1 MQKVKLRVIPRA
13 RQNKITT
20 DADGT
25 IRVHITAAPV
35 DGAANDAVIRALA
48 DFFDVPKSQIKIVRG
63 ATSRDKVVELLWILV
78 IQNRVHKF
86 VGGATDIDL
95 VIVQCF
101 NKFIV

>member
-1 MQKVKLRVIPRA
+1 MFGNYERYAMPKVNLRVIPRA

-48 DFFDVPKSQIKIVRG
+48 EHFHVPKSQIKIIRG
-63 ATSRDKVVELLWILV
+63 ETSRDKVVELP
-78 IQNRVHKF
+78 
-86 VGGATDIDL
+86 
-95 VIVQCF
+95 
-101 NKFIV
+101 